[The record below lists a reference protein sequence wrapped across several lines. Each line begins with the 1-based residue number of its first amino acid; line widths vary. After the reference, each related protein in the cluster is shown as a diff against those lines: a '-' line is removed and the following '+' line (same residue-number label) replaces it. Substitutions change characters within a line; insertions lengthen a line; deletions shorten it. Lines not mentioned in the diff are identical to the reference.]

1 MFAVTLD
8 AGIAGEHVADPLQ
21 RFFGVALPDMA
32 DQGVNHRHAEDRGI
46 DPVPHD
52 GGRRGGQQHV
62 NQYVVGRESAAS
74 LVCPFFFRQRVRATG
89 IQALGGVCGTT
100 QRPGFWS
107 APALRQRSA
116 ARPAVARCRPEG
128 VVNFG
133 LFILV
138 NLHFPY
144 KFRESEKPEIILANE
159 VKRGQ
164 NADKNV

>member
-1 MFAVTLD
+1 MLAVTLD
-8 AGIAGEHVADPLQ
+8 AGIAEKHVADPLQ

-32 DQGVNHRHAEDRGI
+32 DQGVNHRHAEDHQGI

-52 GGRRGGQQHV
+52 GGQRRGGQQHV
-62 NQYVVGRESAAS
+62 NQYVVKVGEKAQPARFAF
-74 LVCPFFFRQRVRATG
+74 LFRQRIRPTG
-89 IQALGGVCGTT
+89 IQALGGVCGTN
-100 QRPGFWS
+100 PAAGFWS

-116 ARPAVARCRPEG
+116 ARPAVRGVSPEG

-144 KFRESEKPEIILANE
+144 KFRESESLKSFPANE

-164 NADKNV
+164 KCR